1 MQCTAKSKRSGKQCT
16 RHAILG
22 GNVCIMHG
30 GAAPQVKQS
39 AALRL
44 QALVPRAFGV
54 IEDNMKD
61 RDKNPAVAQRAAE
74 DVLDRAIGKTPET
87 IRLVGTGE
95 DGAIQVED
103 VTAGEF
109 IRRELARV
117 AARSNTGRNPEPS

>member
-1 MQCTAKSKRSGKQCT
+1 MRK
-16 RHAILG
+16 AIAG

-30 GAAPQVKQS
+30 GSAPQVKLS

-54 IEDNMKD
+54 IEDNMKE

-95 DGAIQVED
+95 DGAIQIED
-103 VTAGEF
+103 VTSGEYV
-109 IRRELARV
+109 RRELARV
-117 AARSNTGRNPEPS
+117 AARSSQGRNS